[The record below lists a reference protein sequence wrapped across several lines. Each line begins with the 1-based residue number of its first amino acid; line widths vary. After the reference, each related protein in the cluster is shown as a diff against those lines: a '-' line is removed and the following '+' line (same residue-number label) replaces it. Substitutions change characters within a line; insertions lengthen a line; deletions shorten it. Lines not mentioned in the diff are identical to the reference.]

1 MTRPGLAD
9 GPIYLDYNA
18 TTPVDPRV
26 VDAALPYLTHHFG
39 QPLRQPHLRR
49 KATRRDR
56 RSTWPGRR
64 PARRLRGWI
73 TFTGQL

>member
-1 MTRPGLAD
+1 MTHPGLAD

-39 QPLRQPHLRR
+39 QPLQQPRLRR

-56 RSTWPGRR
+56 RSPRQVAELLG
-64 PARRLRGWI
+64 ASAAEI